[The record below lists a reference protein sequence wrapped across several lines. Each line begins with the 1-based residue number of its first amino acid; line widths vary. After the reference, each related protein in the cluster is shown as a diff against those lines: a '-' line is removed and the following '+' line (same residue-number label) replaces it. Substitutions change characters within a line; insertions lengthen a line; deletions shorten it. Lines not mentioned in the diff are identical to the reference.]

1 MKYRVAMWASAGF
14 LVAGFWALF
23 AFATFPSTNE
33 RMRDVWALV
42 SLTCPVAIVG
52 RHYSIS
58 LYEALAANAVT
69 YALVGLIVETL
80 RHQLHHAK

>member
-1 MKYRVAMWASAGF
+1 MKRRIAMWASAGF

-33 RMRDVWALV
+33 RLRAVWTLV
-42 SLTCPVAIVG
+42 SLTCPVSIAG
-52 RHYSIS
+52 RHYPIS
-58 LYEALAANAVT
+58 LYEVLAANAVT

-80 RHQLHHAK
+80 RNQLHHAK